1 MSIPKPGRPV
11 RGSRTGGPVMAI
23 FDLLGRRWA
32 MGIVWQLSDG
42 PLSFTELQARCA
54 SISPTILST
63 RIKDLA
69 EARLVERCLEG
80 YTLTPQGRELF
91 AILEPFKDWAR
102 TWSSTLGVEDGET
115 C

>member
-1 MSIPKPGRPV
+1 MAIPIPGKPV
-11 RGSRTGGPVMAI
+11 RGSTSGAPVMAI

-42 PLSFTELQARCA
+42 PRSFSELQARCD

-69 EARLVERCLEG
+69 EAKIIERTLDG
-80 YTLTPQGRELF
+80 YQLTKLGLDLF
-91 AILEPFKDWAR
+91 AILEPFQPWAMK
-102 TWSSTLGVEDGET
+102 WSKILK
-115 C
+115 